1 MNKCPGY
8 KGECGCSSGEFRKD
22 TLGIV
27 RNRLAFKILLVLL
40 FIILSPYA
48 FAAEIKLAWDPP
60 EYSDRTLLAGYRVYY
75 GTAPGVYGQS
85 VDVQMS
91 EMVINNWV
99 YPLTVS
105 GGAKM
110 YQIGRFENARQK
122 WE

>member
-60 EYSDRTLLAGYRVYY
+60 TEYSDGTLLTDLAGYRIYY
-75 GTAPGVYGQS
+75 GAAPGVFEQPI
-85 VDVQMS
+85 DV
-91 EMVINNWV
+91 
-99 YPLTVS
+99 PLADVVM
-105 GGAKM
+105 ADLQQLK
-110 YQIGRFENARQK
+110 K
-122 WE
+122 